1 MTLTRRQWLRL
12 AAFNAAAAAFA
23 GRFGALNALATAAAD
38 YKALVCVFLFGGN
51 DANNLLVPNDG
62 TGYADYARLRSS
74 IALPQASLLPI
85 VTATGRRP
93 FGLHPNLPGLQAL
106 FNQNAA
112 AVVAN
117 VGTLV
122 QPTTRAQYLARTAP
136 VPVNLFSHSDQQ
148 AEWQT
153 GVPQSASATGWGGR
167 ASDAVSDMNGGSFPA
182 VTSVAGTNIYCVG
195 ARSRPAI
202 VNPGQ
207 AFAFAGQTG
216 SASALALGSAMQN
229 LLTFDSGVSL
239 VQAANGITAAAYA
252 ESEALADALATIS
265 ALQTPWPSPLTSVA
279 SQLQMVARII
289 ASRATLGLN
298 RQIFFVS
305 MGGYDTHTGELA
317 SHQQLY
323 AQLDAALAAFYGTTV
338 ELGVQSS
345 VTTFT
350 LSEFGRT
357 MLPAS
362 GGGSDHA
369 WGSHHLVVGGAV
381 KGGDLYGTFPTIA
394 LGGPDDASQE
404 GRWIPTTSLDQYAAT
419 LATWFGVPAA
429 SLQQV
434 FPNLARFAAPTL
446 GFV

>member
-1 MTLTRRQWLRL
+1 
-12 AAFNAAAAAFA
+12 
-23 GRFGALNALATAAAD
+23 
-38 YKALVCVFLFGGN
+38 
-51 DANNLLVPNDG
+51 
-62 TGYADYARLRSS
+62 
-74 IALPQASLLPI
+74 
-85 VTATGRRP
+85 
-93 FGLHPNLPGLQAL
+93 
-106 FNQNAA
+106 
-112 AVVAN
+112 
-117 VGTLV
+117 V

-136 VPVNLFSHSDQQ
+136 VPANLFSHSDQQ
-148 AEWQT
+148 SEWQT
-153 GVPQSASATGWGGR
+153 GVPQSAAATGWGGR
-167 ASDAVSDMNGGSFPA
+167 AVDAVSGMNSGSFPA
-182 VTSVAGTNIYCVG
+182 MTSVAGTNIYCVG
-195 ARSRPAI
+195 AQSRPAI
-202 VNPGQ
+202 VNPAQ

-216 SASALALGSAMQN
+216 SASAQALGSTMQN
-229 LLTFDSGVSL
+229 LLTFDSGVTL

-252 ESEALADALATIS
+252 ESKAMADALATIS
-265 ALQTPWPSPLTSVA
+265 ALQTPWPNPLTSVA

-323 AQLDAALAAFYGTTV
+323 GQLDAALTAFYNTTV

-357 MLPAS
+357 MLQAS

-369 WGSHHLVVGGAV
+369 WGSHHVVLGGAV
-381 KGGDLYGTFPTIA
+381 KGGDLYGTFPTLA

-419 LATWFGVPAA
+419 LAAWFGVPAA
-429 SLQQV
+429 SLPQV
-434 FPNLARFAAPTL
+434 FPNLASFAAPTL